1 MPPRQKTPHDNA
13 WQQDGGQR
21 SFSASAS
28 ETDSNWISWAPGK
41 TAGKRGVS
49 AQSQDVRRRI
59 RAQASRASAN
69 QRKATLA
76 AKVRQ
81 QIESPGLE
89 NLPPGP
95 DAARQSGIKDVLV
108 QAHRVTKALVHSN
121 ERTIRTTSAADDVK
135 FREFVEVLHNLQS
148 QRAWIDNA
156 LQETSLSQKAIR
168 VVLLD
173 AMVASPTLYQSTLF
187 MSGTFSNTCG
197 LAPEDVDL
205 GSGMVF
211 MRGASLDAVN
221 GAITTAESEH
231 WTSMAVALLA
241 GWELRFG
248 DKASYEVHMR
258 AYHHM
263 FDASVALEEK
273 NITLLSD
280 LAFEA
285 LRERLN
291 NMQPRIPLRSSGPAN
306 ALQLPPGFH
315 VFTDMKPEVL
325 SLLSMVRATLDYDI
339 NAPNAVTHIR
349 GLGLQCISWTPHHSV
364 SVKPWPN
371 FEAAWDPDEVNALY
385 HVRAAMLSIMAKH
398 SFDAHTQ
405 HKAKS
410 YLDIMGAA
418 DVHAFSCHHL
428 RSDALMST
436 KYKWLVLWAR
446 FTLLAVS
453 RTSGHDAI
461 VKLWMAELQVASWE
475 DMKSILE
482 AHVFPSNTAERSRH
496 LYQDLVGFA

>member
-1 MPPRQKTPHDNA
+1 MPPRRKTPHDNA
-13 WQQDGGQR
+13 WQDGQR
-21 SFSASAS
+21 SASTSASD
-28 ETDSNWISWAPGK
+28 TDNNWITWAPGK

-49 AQSQDVRRRI
+49 TQSQDVRRRI

-76 AKVRQ
+76 AKVKQ
-81 QIESPGLE
+81 QIEPSPGLE
-89 NLPPGP
+89 NVPPAST
-95 DAARQSGIKDVLV
+95 AAQQNGVRDILV
-108 QAHRVTKALVHSN
+108 QAHRVTKALAQSN
-121 ERTIRTTSAADDVK
+121 DRTALPTSAADDVK

-148 QRAWIDNA
+148 QRAWVDNA

-168 VVLLD
+168 MVLLD
-173 AMVASPTLYQSTLF
+173 AMVASPALYQSTLF

-197 LAPEDVDL
+197 LAPQDVDL

-258 AYHHM
+258 AYNHM
-263 FDASVALEEK
+263 FDAAVALEER

-285 LRERLN
+285 LREQLN
-291 NMQPRIPLRSSGPAN
+291 NVQPRIPLRSSGPAN

-315 VFTDMKPEVL
+315 VFTDMKREVL
-325 SLLSMVRATLDYDI
+325 SLLSLVREALDYDVS
-339 NAPNAVTHIR
+339 ATNAVTHIR

-371 FEAAWDPDEVNALY
+371 FEADWDPDEVNALY
-385 HVRAAMLSIMAKH
+385 HVRAAVLSVLANH
-398 SFDAHTQ
+398 SYDAHTL

-410 YLDIMGAA
+410 YLDIRGAV

-436 KYKWLVLWAR
+436 KFNWLVLWAR
-446 FTLLAVS
+446 FTLLAIS
-453 RTSGHDAI
+453 RSSGHDVL
-461 VKLWMAELQVASWE
+461 VKRWMAELQVASWE

-482 AHVFPSNTAERSRH
+482 AHVLVKNTEERSRH
-496 LYQDLVGFA
+496 LYQDLVGFR

>member
-1 MPPRQKTPHDNA
+1 MPPRRKNNPYDNA
-13 WQQDGGQR
+13 WQDGQK
-21 SFSASAS
+21 SASAS
-28 ETDSNWISWAPGK
+28 DSGADGNWITWAPGQ

-49 AQSQDVRRRI
+49 TQSHDVRRRI
-59 RAQASRASAN
+59 RAQASRASAS

-76 AKVRQ
+76 AKARQ
-81 QIESPGLE
+81 QTQQA
-89 NLPPGP
+89 P
-95 DAARQSGIKDVLV
+95 DLSNVPSGSAASSQSGVKDVLV
-108 QAHRVTKALVHSN
+108 QAHRVTKALAQSHD
-121 ERTIRTTSAADDVK
+121 RTVSATSAADDVK

-148 QRAWIDNA
+148 QRAWVDNA

-168 VVLLD
+168 MVLLD
-173 AMVASPTLYQSTLF
+173 AMVASPTLFQSTLF

-197 LAPEDVDL
+197 LAPQDVDL
-205 GSGMVF
+205 GYGMVF
-211 MRGASLDAVN
+211 MRGASLEAVN
-221 GAITTAESEH
+221 GAITQAESEH

-258 AYHHM
+258 AYQHM
-263 FDASVALEEK
+263 FDAAVAFEER

-285 LRERLN
+285 LREQLN
-291 NMQPRIPLRSSGPAN
+291 SVQPRIPLRSSGPAN

-325 SLLSMVRATLDYDI
+325 SLLSIARATIDHKIDM
-339 NAPNAVTHIR
+339 PNAVSNIR
-349 GLGLQCISWTPHHSV
+349 GLGLQCMSWTPHHSV
-364 SVKPWPN
+364 SVKPWPT
-371 FEAAWDPDEVNALY
+371 FEADWDPEEMNALY
-385 HVRAAMLSIMAKH
+385 HVRAAVLAIIAVH
-398 SFDAHTQ
+398 SYDAHTH
-405 HKAKS
+405 HKAKT

-428 RSDALMST
+428 RSAALIPT

-446 FTLLAVS
+446 FTLLAIS
-453 RTSGHDAI
+453 RTSGHDPM
-461 VKLWMAELQVASWE
+461 VKQWMAELQVASWE

-482 AHVFPSNTAERSRH
+482 AHVFVKTISERCRH